1 MSPFKLFYNNKT
13 TFLYFLLILKL
24 IFIPSSAVSKI
35 VGDKI
40 FIGTTFS
47 SKGENSSKS
56 VLYQNHYNRV
66 IEKINN
72 SDGIK
77 VGTKKYVIEIISYDN
92 ESNVPR
98 NNSLIRRLIQNDG
111 VQFLIG
117 SNEFELSEEI
127 INLLNKNEIV
137 IINSY
142 DAISD
147 YKVLFEK
154 LRTINSKKI
163 REHLLNNQ
171 WLLKNFYL
179 NY

>member
-1 MSPFKLFYNNKT
+1 MSKKILKYFFILIFTNFYT
-13 TFLYFLLILKL
+13 YFLNAK
-24 IFIPSSAVSKI
+24 V
-35 VGDKI
+35 VEDKI

-56 VLYQNHYNRV
+56 VLYQNHYNRA
-66 IEKINN
+66 IKKINN

-77 VGTKKYVIEIISYDN
+77 VGTKKYTIEIISYDN
-92 ESNVPR
+92 ESSVPR
-98 NNSLIRRLIQNDG
+98 NNSLIKRLIQNDG

-171 WLLKNFYL
+171 
-179 NY
+179 

>member
-1 MSPFKLFYNNKT
+1 MLKKIIKYFFIFVFTNFYT
-13 TFLYFLLILKL
+13 CFLNAK
-24 IFIPSSAVSKI
+24 V
-35 VGDKI
+35 VEDKI

-66 IEKINN
+66 IKEINN

-77 VGTKKYVIEIISYDN
+77 VGTKKYIIEIISYDN

-98 NNSLIRRLIQNDG
+98 NNSLIKRLIQNDG

-127 INLLNKNEIV
+127 INLLNKNETV

-171 WLLKNFYL
+171 
-179 NY
+179 

>member
-1 MSPFKLFYNNKT
+1 MFQILKYFFILVFTNFYT
-13 TFLYFLLILKL
+13 YFLNAK
-24 IFIPSSAVSKI
+24 V
-35 VGDKI
+35 VEDKI

-66 IEKINN
+66 IKEINN

-77 VGTKKYVIEIISYDN
+77 VGTKKYIIEIISYDN

-98 NNSLIRRLIQNDG
+98 NNSLIKRLIQNDG

-127 INLLNKNEIV
+127 INLLNKNETV

-171 WLLKNFYL
+171 
-179 NY
+179 

>member
-1 MSPFKLFYNNKT
+1 MSKKILKYFFILVFTNFYT
-13 TFLYFLLILKL
+13 YFLNAK
-24 IFIPSSAVSKI
+24 V
-35 VGDKI
+35 VEDKI

-47 SKGENSSKS
+47 SKGENLSKS

-66 IEKINN
+66 IKEINN

-77 VGTKKYVIEIISYDN
+77 VGTKKYIIEIISYDN
-92 ESNVPR
+92 ESNVLR
-98 NNSLIRRLIQNDG
+98 NNSLIKRLIQNDG

-171 WLLKNFYL
+171 
-179 NY
+179 

>member
-1 MSPFKLFYNNKT
+1 MLKKILK
-13 TFLYFLLILKL
+13 YFLIL
-24 IFIPSSAVSKI
+24 IFTNFYTCFLNAKI
-35 VGDKI
+35 VEDKI

-56 VLYQNHYNRV
+56 VLYQNYYNRV

-77 VGTKKYVIEIISYDN
+77 VGTKKYIIEIISYDN
-92 ESNVPR
+92 ESNVLR
-98 NNSLIRRLIQNDG
+98 NNSLIKRLIQNDG

-127 INLLNKNEIV
+127 INLLSKNETV

-171 WLLKNFYL
+171 
-179 NY
+179 

>member
-1 MSPFKLFYNNKT
+1 MLKK
-13 TFLYFLLILKL
+13 ILKYF
-24 IFIPSSAVSKI
+24 FILVFTNFYTCFLNAKV
-35 VGDKI
+35 VEDKI

-66 IEKINN
+66 IKEINN

-77 VGTKKYVIEIISYDN
+77 VGTKKYIIEIISYDN

-98 NNSLIRRLIQNDG
+98 NNSLIKRLIQNDG

-127 INLLNKNEIV
+127 INLLNKNETV

-171 WLLKNFYL
+171 
-179 NY
+179 

>member
-1 MSPFKLFYNNKT
+1 MLKK
-13 TFLYFLLILKL
+13 ILKYF
-24 IFIPSSAVSKI
+24 FILVFTNFYTCFLNAKV
-35 VGDKI
+35 VEDKI

-56 VLYQNHYNRV
+56 VLYQSHYNRV
-66 IEKINN
+66 IEKINS
-72 SDGIK
+72 SDGIR
-77 VGTKKYVIEIISYDN
+77 VGTKKYLIEIISYDN
-92 ESNVPR
+92 ESNLLR
-98 NNSLIRRLIQNDG
+98 NNSLIKRLIQNDG

-127 INLLNKNEIV
+127 INLLSKNETV

-163 REHLLNNQ
+163 REYLLNNQ
-171 WLLKNFYL
+171 
-179 NY
+179 

>member
-1 MSPFKLFYNNKT
+1 MLKK
-13 TFLYFLLILKL
+13 ILKYF
-24 IFIPSSAVSKI
+24 FILVFTNFYTCFLNAKV
-35 VGDKI
+35 VEDKI

-66 IEKINN
+66 IKKINN

-77 VGTKKYVIEIISYDN
+77 VGTKKYIIEIISYDN
-92 ESNVPR
+92 ESNVLR
-98 NNSLIRRLIQNDG
+98 NNSLIKRLIQNDS

-127 INLLNKNEIV
+127 INLLNKNKIV

-154 LRTINSKKI
+154 LRTVNSKKI
-163 REHLLNNQ
+163 REYLLNNQ
-171 WLLKNFYL
+171 
-179 NY
+179 

>member
-1 MSPFKLFYNNKT
+1 MLKRILK
-13 TFLYFLLILKL
+13 YFLILVFTNFYTYFLNAK
-24 IFIPSSAVSKI
+24 V
-35 VGDKI
+35 VEDKI

-66 IEKINN
+66 IKEINN

-92 ESNVPR
+92 ESNLLR
-98 NNSLIRRLIQNDG
+98 NNSLIKRLIQNDG

-147 YKVLFEK
+147 YKDLFEK
-154 LRTINSKKI
+154 LRTVNSKKI
-163 REHLLNNQ
+163 RDHLLNNQ
-171 WLLKNFYL
+171 
-179 NY
+179 

>member
-1 MSPFKLFYNNKT
+1 MIKK
-13 TFLYFLLILKL
+13 ILKYFF
-24 IFIPSSAVSKI
+24 IFIFVNSYTCFSNAKV
-35 VGDKI
+35 VEDKI
-40 FIGTTFS
+40 FIGTIFS

-56 VLYQNHYNRV
+56 TLYQNNYNKV
-66 IEKINN
+66 VKQIN
-72 SDGIK
+72 SSSGIK
-77 VGTKKYVIEIISYDN
+77 VGKKKYLFEIIAYDN
-92 ESNVPR
+92 ESNNSR
-98 NNSLIRRLIQNDG
+98 HNSLIKRLIQNDG

-117 SNEFELSEEI
+117 SNEFKLSEEI

-171 WLLKNFYL
+171 
-179 NY
+179 

>member
-1 MSPFKLFYNNKT
+1 MLKK
-13 TFLYFLLILKL
+13 ILKYF
-24 IFIPSSAVSKI
+24 FILVFTNFYTCFLNAKV
-35 VGDKI
+35 VEDKI

-56 VLYQNHYNRV
+56 VLYQSHYNRV
-66 IEKINN
+66 IEKINS
-72 SDGIK
+72 SDGIR
-77 VGTKKYVIEIISYDN
+77 VGTKKYLIEIISYDN
-92 ESNVPR
+92 ESNLLR
-98 NNSLIRRLIQNDG
+98 NNSLIKRLIQNDG

-127 INLLNKNEIV
+127 INLLSKNETV

-154 LRTINSKKI
+154 LRTVNSKKI
-163 REHLLNNQ
+163 REYLLNNQ
-171 WLLKNFYL
+171 
-179 NY
+179 

>member
-1 MSPFKLFYNNKT
+1 MSKKILKYFFILVFTNFYT
-13 TFLYFLLILKL
+13 YFLNAK
-24 IFIPSSAVSKI
+24 V
-35 VGDKI
+35 VEDKI

-56 VLYQNHYNRV
+56 VLYQNHYNRA
-66 IEKINN
+66 IKEINN

-77 VGTKKYVIEIISYDN
+77 VGTKKYIIEIISYDN

-98 NNSLIRRLIQNDG
+98 NNSLIKRLIQNDG

-137 IINSY
+137 IVNSY

-171 WLLKNFYL
+171 
-179 NY
+179 

>member
-1 MSPFKLFYNNKT
+1 MLKKILKYFFILVFTNFYT
-13 TFLYFLLILKL
+13 YFLNAK
-24 IFIPSSAVSKI
+24 V
-35 VGDKI
+35 VEDKI

-66 IEKINN
+66 IKEINN

-77 VGTKKYVIEIISYDN
+77 VGTKKYIIEIISYDN

-98 NNSLIRRLIQNDG
+98 NNSLIKRLIQNDG

-137 IINSY
+137 IVNSY

-171 WLLKNFYL
+171 
-179 NY
+179 

>member
-1 MSPFKLFYNNKT
+1 MSKKILKYFFILVFTNFYT
-13 TFLYFLLILKL
+13 YFLNAK
-24 IFIPSSAVSKI
+24 V
-35 VGDKI
+35 VEDKI

-47 SKGENSSKS
+47 SKGENLSKS

-66 IEKINN
+66 IKEINN

-92 ESNVPR
+92 ESNIPR
-98 NNSLIRRLIQNDG
+98 NNSLIKRLIQNDG

-127 INLLNKNEIV
+127 INLLNKNEIA

-154 LRTINSKKI
+154 LRTVNSKKI
-163 REHLLNNQ
+163 REYLLNNQ
-171 WLLKNFYL
+171 
-179 NY
+179 

>member
-1 MSPFKLFYNNKT
+1 MLKKILK
-13 TFLYFLLILKL
+13 YFLILVFTNFYTYYL
-24 IFIPSSAVSKI
+24 NAKI
-35 VGDKI
+35 VEDKI

-66 IEKINN
+66 INEINN

-98 NNSLIRRLIQNDG
+98 NNSLIKRLIQNDG

-142 DAISD
+142 DAITN

-154 LRTINSKKI
+154 LGTINSKKI
-163 REHLLNNQ
+163 REYLLNNQ
-171 WLLKNFYL
+171 
-179 NY
+179 

>member
-1 MSPFKLFYNNKT
+1 MLKKILK
-13 TFLYFLLILKL
+13 YFLILVFTNFYTYFL
-24 IFIPSSAVSKI
+24 NAKI
-35 VGDKI
+35 VEDKI

-66 IEKINN
+66 IKEINN

-137 IINSY
+137 IVNSY

-171 WLLKNFYL
+171 
-179 NY
+179 

>member
-1 MSPFKLFYNNKT
+1 MLKK
-13 TFLYFLLILKL
+13 ILKYF
-24 IFIPSSAVSKI
+24 FILVFTNFYTCFLNAKV
-35 VGDKI
+35 VEDKI

-56 VLYQNHYNRV
+56 VLYQSHYNRV
-66 IEKINN
+66 IEKIN
-72 SDGIK
+72 SYDGIR
-77 VGTKKYVIEIISYDN
+77 VGTKKYLIEIISYDN
-92 ESNVPR
+92 ESNLLR
-98 NNSLIRRLIQNDG
+98 NNSLIKRLIQNDG

-127 INLLNKNEIV
+127 INLLSKNETV

-163 REHLLNNQ
+163 REYLLNNQ
-171 WLLKNFYL
+171 
-179 NY
+179 

>member
-1 MSPFKLFYNNKT
+1 MSKKILKYFFILVFTNFYT
-13 TFLYFLLILKL
+13 YFLNAK
-24 IFIPSSAVSKI
+24 V
-35 VGDKI
+35 VEDKI

-66 IEKINN
+66 IKEINN

-77 VGTKKYVIEIISYDN
+77 VGTKKYIIEIISYDN

-98 NNSLIRRLIQNDG
+98 NNSLIKRLIQNDG

-127 INLLNKNEIV
+127 INLLNKNETV

-171 WLLKNFYL
+171 
-179 NY
+179 

>member
-1 MSPFKLFYNNKT
+1 MSKKILKYFFILVFTNFYT
-13 TFLYFLLILKL
+13 YFLNAK
-24 IFIPSSAVSKI
+24 V
-35 VGDKI
+35 VEDKI

-66 IEKINN
+66 IKEINN

-163 REHLLNNQ
+163 REYLLNNQ
-171 WLLKNFYL
+171 
-179 NY
+179 

>member
-1 MSPFKLFYNNKT
+1 MSKKILKYFFILIFTNFHT
-13 TFLYFLLILKL
+13 YFLNAK
-24 IFIPSSAVSKI
+24 V
-35 VGDKI
+35 VEDKI

-66 IEKINN
+66 IKEINN

-77 VGTKKYVIEIISYDN
+77 VGTKKYIIEIISYDN

-98 NNSLIRRLIQNDG
+98 NNSLIKRLIQNDG

-171 WLLKNFYL
+171 
-179 NY
+179 

>member
-1 MSPFKLFYNNKT
+1 MLKK
-13 TFLYFLLILKL
+13 ILKYF
-24 IFIPSSAVSKI
+24 FILVFTNFYTCFLNAKV
-35 VGDKI
+35 VEDKI

-56 VLYQNHYNRV
+56 VLYQNHFNRV
-66 IEKINN
+66 IKEINN

-77 VGTKKYVIEIISYDN
+77 VGTKKYIIEIISYDN
-92 ESNVPR
+92 ESNVLR
-98 NNSLIRRLIQNDG
+98 NNSLIKRLIQNDG

-127 INLLNKNEIV
+127 INLLNKNEIA

-154 LRTINSKKI
+154 LRTVNSKKI
-163 REHLLNNQ
+163 REYLLNNQ
-171 WLLKNFYL
+171 
-179 NY
+179 

>member
-1 MSPFKLFYNNKT
+1 MSKKILKYFFILVFTNFYT
-13 TFLYFLLILKL
+13 YFLNAK
-24 IFIPSSAVSKI
+24 V
-35 VGDKI
+35 VEDKI

-66 IEKINN
+66 IKEINN

-92 ESNVPR
+92 ESNILR
-98 NNSLIRRLIQNDG
+98 NDSLIKRLIQNDG

-137 IINSY
+137 IVNSY

-171 WLLKNFYL
+171 
-179 NY
+179 

>member
-1 MSPFKLFYNNKT
+1 MLKKILK
-13 TFLYFLLILKL
+13 YFLILVFTNFYTYFLNAK
-24 IFIPSSAVSKI
+24 V
-35 VGDKI
+35 VEDKI

-66 IEKINN
+66 IKEINN

-77 VGTKKYVIEIISYDN
+77 VGTKKYIIEIISYDN

-98 NNSLIRRLIQNDG
+98 NNSLIKRLIQNDG

-127 INLLNKNEIV
+127 INLLSKNETV

-154 LRTINSKKI
+154 LRTVNSKKI
-163 REHLLNNQ
+163 REYLLNNQ
-171 WLLKNFYL
+171 
-179 NY
+179 

>member
-1 MSPFKLFYNNKT
+1 MLKK
-13 TFLYFLLILKL
+13 ILKYF
-24 IFIPSSAVSKI
+24 FILVFTNFYTCFLNAKV
-35 VGDKI
+35 VEDKI

-56 VLYQNHYNRV
+56 VLYQSHYNRV
-66 IEKINN
+66 IEKINS
-72 SDGIK
+72 SDGIR
-77 VGTKKYVIEIISYDN
+77 VGTKKYLIEIISYDN
-92 ESNVPR
+92 ESNLLR
-98 NNSLIRRLIQNDG
+98 NNSLIKRLIQNDG

-127 INLLNKNEIV
+127 INLLSKNETV
-137 IINSY
+137 IFYAY
-142 DAISD
+142 DAIAD

-171 WLLKNFYL
+171 
-179 NY
+179 

>member
-1 MSPFKLFYNNKT
+1 MLKK
-13 TFLYFLLILKL
+13 ILKYF
-24 IFIPSSAVSKI
+24 FILVFTNFYTCFLNAKV
-35 VGDKI
+35 VEDKI

-56 VLYQNHYNRV
+56 VLYQSHYNRV
-66 IEKINN
+66 IEKINS
-72 SDGIK
+72 SDGIR
-77 VGTKKYVIEIISYDN
+77 VGTKKYLIEIISYDN
-92 ESNVPR
+92 ESNLLR
-98 NNSLIRRLIQNDG
+98 NNSLIKRLIQNDG

-127 INLLNKNEIV
+127 INLLSKNETV

-171 WLLKNFYL
+171 
-179 NY
+179 

>member
-1 MSPFKLFYNNKT
+1 MLKK
-13 TFLYFLLILKL
+13 ILKYF
-24 IFIPSSAVSKI
+24 FILVFTNFYTCFLNAKV
-35 VGDKI
+35 VEDKI

-56 VLYQNHYNRV
+56 VLYQSHYNRV
-66 IEKINN
+66 IEKINS
-72 SDGIK
+72 SDGIR
-77 VGTKKYVIEIISYDN
+77 VGTKKYLIEIISYDN
-92 ESNVPR
+92 ESNLLR
-98 NNSLIRRLIQNDG
+98 NNSLIKRLIQNDG

-117 SNEFELSEEI
+117 SNEFELSEEL
-127 INLLNKNEIV
+127 INLLSKNETV

-171 WLLKNFYL
+171 
-179 NY
+179 

>member
-1 MSPFKLFYNNKT
+1 MLKKIIKYFFIFVFTNFYT
-13 TFLYFLLILKL
+13 CFLNAK
-24 IFIPSSAVSKI
+24 V
-35 VGDKI
+35 VEDKI

-56 VLYQNHYNRV
+56 VLYQNHYNRA
-66 IEKINN
+66 IKEINN

-77 VGTKKYVIEIISYDN
+77 VGTKKYTIEIISYDN

-98 NNSLIRRLIQNDG
+98 NNSLIKRLIQNDG

-127 INLLNKNEIV
+127 INLLNKNETV

-163 REHLLNNQ
+163 REYLLNNQ
-171 WLLKNFYL
+171 
-179 NY
+179 

>member
-1 MSPFKLFYNNKT
+1 MSKKILKYFFILIFTNFHT
-13 TFLYFLLILKL
+13 YFLN
-24 IFIPSSAVSKI
+24 AKI
-35 VGDKI
+35 VEDKI

-66 IEKINN
+66 IKEINN

-163 REHLLNNQ
+163 REYLLNNQ
-171 WLLKNFYL
+171 
-179 NY
+179 

>member
-1 MSPFKLFYNNKT
+1 MLKKILK
-13 TFLYFLLILKL
+13 YFLIL
-24 IFIPSSAVSKI
+24 IFTNFYTCFLNAKV
-35 VGDKI
+35 VEDKI

-77 VGTKKYVIEIISYDN
+77 VGTKKYIIEIISYDN
-92 ESNVPR
+92 ESNVLR
-98 NNSLIRRLIQNDG
+98 NNSLIKRLIQNDG

-154 LRTINSKKI
+154 LRTVNSKKI
-163 REHLLNNQ
+163 REYLLNNQ
-171 WLLKNFYL
+171 
-179 NY
+179 

>member
-1 MSPFKLFYNNKT
+1 MLKKILK
-13 TFLYFLLILKL
+13 YFLIL
-24 IFIPSSAVSKI
+24 IFTNFYTCFLNAKI
-35 VGDKI
+35 VEDKI

-56 VLYQNHYNRV
+56 VLYQSHYNRV
-66 IEKINN
+66 IEKINS
-72 SDGIK
+72 SDGIR
-77 VGTKKYVIEIISYDN
+77 VGTKKYLIEIISYDN
-92 ESNVPR
+92 ESNLLR
-98 NNSLIRRLIQNDG
+98 NNSLIKRLIQNDG

-127 INLLNKNEIV
+127 INLLSKNETV

-171 WLLKNFYL
+171 
-179 NY
+179 

>member
-1 MSPFKLFYNNKT
+1 MLKKILKYFFILVFTNFYA
-13 TFLYFLLILKL
+13 YFLNAK
-24 IFIPSSAVSKI
+24 V
-35 VGDKI
+35 VEDKI

-66 IEKINN
+66 IKEINN

-171 WLLKNFYL
+171 
-179 NY
+179 

>member
-1 MSPFKLFYNNKT
+1 MLKKLLK
-13 TFLYFLLILKL
+13 YFLIL
-24 IFIPSSAVSKI
+24 IFTNFYTCFLNAKI
-35 VGDKI
+35 VEDKI

-47 SKGENSSKS
+47 FKGENSSKS

-66 IEKINN
+66 IKEINN

-92 ESNVPR
+92 ESNIPR
-98 NNSLIRRLIQNDG
+98 NNSLIKRLIQNDG

-154 LRTINSKKI
+154 LRTVNSKKI
-163 REHLLNNQ
+163 REYLLNNQ
-171 WLLKNFYL
+171 
-179 NY
+179 

>member
-1 MSPFKLFYNNKT
+1 MLKK
-13 TFLYFLLILKL
+13 ILKYF
-24 IFIPSSAVSKI
+24 FILVFTNFYTCFLNAKV
-35 VGDKI
+35 VEDKI

-66 IEKINN
+66 IKEINN

-77 VGTKKYVIEIISYDN
+77 VGSKKYQFEIISYDN

-98 NNSLIRRLIQNDG
+98 NNSLIKRLIQNDG

-127 INLLNKNEIV
+127 INLLNKNETV

-171 WLLKNFYL
+171 
-179 NY
+179 